1 MAKLYIHTMSIY
13 GIRQLS
19 AGCHGNIFITVVKV
33 FTSSV
38 LLTASVKQILAS
50 RL

>member
-1 MAKLYIHTMSIY
+1 MVTVYVYTMSIY

-19 AGCHGNIFITVVKV
+19 AGCHGNIFTMVVKI
-33 FTSSV
+33 FTRSV
-38 LLTASVKQILAS
+38 SLTASFKQILAL